1 MLLHP
6 VYHRYETQVLDLR
19 QAIAI
24 QGNPGLLGFR
34 VIETEFAMPKDCD
47 VKCVERTVERVC
59 RARGL
64 IMALKGSLSQYPGS
78 IHWHFKKDRQKGT
91 LELTLYPAKSRLWAK
106 VQAGRKALWIDETLP
121 NLRNQVEAELSNR
134 SKRPTKTKRPF

>member
-1 MLLHP
+1 MKRRSSIYGKLSRVEP
-6 VYHRYETQVLDLR
+6 IPDYF
-19 QAIAI
+19 
-24 QGNPGLLGFR
+24 GFR

-47 VKCVERTVERVC
+47 VKCVEGTVERVC

-91 LELTLYPAKSRLWAK
+91 LELTLYPAKSRLWSK
-106 VQAGRKALWIDETLP
+106 VQAGRKALWLDETLP
-121 NLRNQVEAELSNR
+121 SLKNQVEAELSNW
-134 SKRPTKTKRPF
+134 SKRPTRTKRPL